1 MANLTPLIQK
11 GGERHSRQLQFSST
25 CGEKLAFLE
34 LSEGGGQPKMC
45 TLNID
50 SQSERF
56 LKEREKEMGRVA
68 KGSLFSY
75 LKSLN
80 ILKG

>member
-1 MANLTPLIQK
+1 MGRN
-11 GGERHSRQLQFSST
+11 QL
-25 CGEKLAFLE
+25 FLNF
-34 LSEGGGQPKMC
+34 LRGQPKKC

-50 SQSERF
+50 SQSEKF

-75 LKSLN
+75 FKTLN
-80 ILKG
+80 SLKG